1 MIVQAAPLK
10 RHHQSEKSRQRASL
24 AAIRSRPSIRRRGD
38 IFDELSASARK
49 TNDGDSSN
57 RRARKIRDDSPPF
70 SAPATETERERERDR
85 FPPFLPA
92 DLQFLDSRSIFP
104 SSPLFCPDPQL
115 SIPRFQYRGFAT
127 FLRIDSA
134 RLLSRVYMQGEVF
147 VEVLAREIVSLCFGD
162 ERPLEFLSNR
172 EEGKSQV

>member
-38 IFDELSASARK
+38 IFDELSVSARK
-49 TNDGDSSN
+49 TNDGNSSN

-70 SAPATETERERERDR
+70 SASATETERERERDR

-92 DLQFLDSRSIFP
+92 ELQFLDSRSIFP

>member
-70 SAPATETERERERDR
+70 SAPATETERERSVSS
-85 FPPFLPA
+85 FPPRGTSILGLAFNLSLLP
-92 DLQFLDSRSIFP
+92 
-104 SSPLFCPDPQL
+104 CPDPQL

-134 RLLSRVYMQGEVF
+134 RLLLRVYMQGEVF